1 LEWRDPT
8 KLWIGMGHPCNDVEM
23 SLFYAA
29 TTISIGNGEIA
40 PFWDSPWLEGEKPK
54 DIAPLFMKLPRK
66 RSAP

>member
-1 LEWRDPT
+1 
-8 KLWIGMGHPCNDVEM
+8 MGHPCNDVEM

-54 DIAPLFMKLPRK
+54 DIGPLFMKLPRK
-66 RSAP
+66 RIAPWCKPCTIKVG